1 MIKRAVD
8 YIGNP
13 ENAGKLRRFFY
24 IALILI
30 VLLDIGVHLFHEE
43 HPVGQ
48 PQGEHTAANLPHG
61 EQAASEQPPKGHH
74 AAEEFIGEEIWGFW
88 SAYGL
93 IGCIIM
99 IIVCKGV
106 GHAWLMKKEN
116 YYD

>member
-1 MIKRAVD
+1 MIKKVVD

-13 ENAGKLRRFFY
+13 ENSMKLRRFFY
-24 IALILI
+24 IALVMV
-30 VLLDIGVHLFHEE
+30 VLLDIGVHLFHTE
-43 HPVGQ
+43 HTADL
-48 PQGEHTAANLPHG
+48 PQGEHESANLSH
-61 EQAASEQPPKGHH
+61 EGHH
-74 AAEEFIGEEIWGFW
+74 AAGEDFIGEKIWGFW
-88 SAYGL
+88 AAYGL

>member
-1 MIKRAVD
+1 MIKKAVD

-13 ENAGKLRRFFY
+13 ENALKLRRFFY
-24 IALILI
+24 ITLILI
-30 VLLDIGVHLFHEE
+30 VLLDIGVHLFHTE
-43 HPVGQ
+43 HPVDL
-48 PQGEHTAANLPHG
+48 PQGEHVSANLSH
-61 EQAASEQPPKGHH
+61 KGH
-74 AAEEFIGEEIWGFW
+74 AAGEEFIGEEIWGFW
-88 SAYGL
+88 AAYGL

>member
-1 MIKRAVD
+1 MIKKVVD

-13 ENAGKLRRFFY
+13 ENSVKLRRFFY
-24 IALILI
+24 IALIMI
-30 VLLDIGVHLFHEE
+30 VLLDIGVHLFHTE
-43 HPVGQ
+43 HTVDL
-48 PQGEHTAANLPHG
+48 PQGEHASDNLPH
-61 EQAASEQPPKGHH
+61 EGHD
-74 AAEEFIGEEIWGFW
+74 AGEEFIGEEIWGFW

>member
-1 MIKRAVD
+1 MIKKAVD

-13 ENAGKLRRFFY
+13 ENSGKLRRFFY
-24 IALILI
+24 ITLIVI
-30 VLLDIGVHLFHEE
+30 VLLDIGVHLFHTE
-43 HPVGQ
+43 HPVDL
-48 PQGEHTAANLPHG
+48 PQGEHVSANLSH
-61 EQAASEQPPKGHH
+61 KGH
-74 AAEEFIGEEIWGFW
+74 AADEEFIGEEIRGFW
-88 SAYGL
+88 SVYGF

>member
-1 MIKRAVD
+1 MIKKAVD

-13 ENAGKLRRFFY
+13 ENSGKLRRFFY
-24 IALILI
+24 ITLIVI
-30 VLLDIGVHLFHEE
+30 VLLDIGEHLFHTEN
-43 HPVGQ
+43 PVDL
-48 PQGEHTAANLPHG
+48 PQGEHASANLSH
-61 EQAASEQPPKGHH
+61 KGHG
-74 AAEEFIGEEIWGFW
+74 AGEEFIGEEIWGFW
-88 SAYGL
+88 SVYGF